1 MIRCLLLAA
10 ALTVPLAAC
19 KSVNTVATNNPR
31 RTNVDYSR
39 IDMNPGLKND
49 VRVEGV
55 LARDVNGLLQG
66 QVTLLN
72 RSSSAKD
79 LQTRF
84 EWFSGD
90 GMQVD
95 ESSTVWN
102 TYTLQGGEMRS
113 ITGTAGSARAKD
125 FRFAIKPL
133 R

>member
-1 MIRCLLLAA
+1 
-10 ALTVPLAAC
+10 
-19 KSVNTVATNNPR
+19 
-31 RTNVDYSR
+31 
-39 IDMNPGLKND
+39 MNPVLKND

-79 LQTRF
+79 IQTRF
-84 EWFSGD
+84 EWFSAQ

-102 TYTLQGGEMRS
+102 TYTLQAGEMRS
-113 ITGTAGSARAKD
+113 ITGTAGSANAKD